1 MRQLSA
7 LDAQFLNIES
17 GGTVAHIAG
26 LAILDASRT
35 PAGALTL
42 EDLLALVRRRL
53 SRIEQFRWRLAEVP
67 LGLDHP
73 YWTED
78 PDFDLEFH
86 VREIALPAPGCDEQL
101 AEQLARLHQR
111 PLDRRRPLW
120 EMYLVQGLA
129 GGRTAMYA
137 KVHHALIDG
146 VSAAQIVAALLDLAP
161 DAPETGVED
170 DWHPG
175 PGPGQWQMLAGAAAR
190 AAVHPLRTA
199 GALLRA
205 VPHLDVLPIVGRLP
219 GIGLL
224 AGTGRTAARTGAV
237 PPPPSLRAPRT
248 PFNGPVTPHR
258 RVAFGSLPLEEIK
271 QVRRALDISVN
282 DVIMALCAS
291 ALRRWLVDHDAL
303 PDRPLVAAVPVSTRE
318 LEDGS
323 HGNQI
328 SAMFTPVPTHLADP
342 RERVE
347 AVRNTMDTV
356 KQRFVATPDE
366 WLKRLTAV
374 VPPAFG
380 SLAARALYRLAPA
393 AVPPINLVISN
404 VPGPQFPLYLC
415 GAEVLGYFPISVISD
430 VSGGLNIT
438 VFSYNGSVDV
448 GIVACRDMVPD
459 VWRIIDHL
467 REALDELRALPPKS
481 EVQEVSARSR
491 CTSGARC
498 PAGAGDR
505 P

>member
-26 LAILDASRT
+26 LAILDPSDT
-35 PAGALTL
+35 PNGALTL
-42 EDLLALVRRRL
+42 EDLLDLVRRRL
-53 SRIEQFRWRLAEVP
+53 PRIEQFRWRLAEVP

-86 VREIALPAPGCDEQL
+86 VREIALPAPGDDEQL
-101 AEQLARLHQR
+101 GEQLARLHQR

-137 KVHHALIDG
+137 KIHHALIDG
-146 VSAAQIVAALLDLAP
+146 VSAAQIVAALLDLEP
-161 DAPETGVED
+161 DPPVEGGGD
-170 DWHPG
+170 GADEWRPG
-175 PGPGQWQMLAGAAAR
+175 PPPGQWSMLAGAATR

-205 VPHLDVLPIVGRLP
+205 VPHLDALPIVGRLP
-219 GIGLL
+219 GIGLV
-224 AGTGRTAARTGAV
+224 AGTGRTAARTGEV
-237 PPPPSLRAPRT
+237 PPPPDLSVPRT
-248 PFNGPVTPHR
+248 PFNGPVTAHR

-271 QVRRALDISVN
+271 AVRRTLGISVN

-291 ALRRWLVDHDAL
+291 ALRRWLIDHDAL
-303 PDRPLVAAVPVSTRE
+303 PTRPLVAAVPVSTRE
-318 LEDGS
+318 SEDGS

-342 RERVE
+342 RERVA
-347 AVRNTMDTV
+347 AVRNTMDTA
-356 KQRFVATPDE
+356 KQRFVATPDQ
-366 WLKRLTAV
+366 WLAQLTAA

-380 SLAARALYRLAPA
+380 GLAARALFRLAPA
-393 AVPPINLVISN
+393 ALPPINLVISN

-415 GAEVLGYFPISVISD
+415 GAQVLGYFPISVISD

-459 VWRIIDHL
+459 VWSIIDHL
-467 REALDELRALPPKS
+467 REALDELAALPA
-481 EVQEVSARSR
+481 E
-491 CTSGARC
+491 
-498 PAGAGDR
+498 D
-505 P
+505 

>member
-1 MRQLSA
+1 MRQLSP

-26 LAILDASRT
+26 LAILDASST
-35 PAGALTL
+35 PNGALTL
-42 EDLLALVRRRL
+42 EDLTSLVRRRL
-53 SRIEQFRWRLAEVP
+53 PRIEQFRWRLAEVP

-86 VREIALPAPGCDEQL
+86 VREIALPAPGDDEQL
-101 AEQLARLHQR
+101 SEQLARLHQR

-146 VSAAQIVAALLDLAP
+146 VSAAQIVAALLDLEP
-161 DAPETGVED
+161 NPPETAEPD
-170 DWHPG
+170 EWHPG
-175 PGPGQWQMLAGAAAR
+175 PPPGQWGMLAGAAAR

-205 VPHLDVLPIVGRLP
+205 VPHLDSMPVVGRLP
-219 GIGLL
+219 GIGLV
-224 AGTGRTAARTGAV
+224 AGTGRTAAGTGEL
-237 PPPPSLRAPRT
+237 PPPPNLSAPRT

-258 RVAFGSLPLEEIK
+258 RVAFGSLPLEDIK
-271 QVRRALDISVN
+271 QVRRTLGVSVN
-282 DVIMALCAS
+282 DVVMALCAS
-291 ALRRWLVDHDAL
+291 ALRRWLIDHDAL
-303 PDRPLVAAVPVSTRE
+303 PDRPLVAAVPVSTRD
-318 LEDGS
+318 LEDGT

-328 SAMFTPVPTHLADP
+328 SAMFASVPTHLGDP
-342 RERVE
+342 RERVA
-347 AVRNTMDTV
+347 AVRNTMDTA
-356 KQRFVATPDE
+356 KQHHVATPDQ
-366 WLKRLTAV
+366 WLEQLTAV

-393 AVPPINLVISN
+393 ALPPINLIISN
-404 VPGPQFPLYLC
+404 VPGPQFPLYMC
-415 GAEVLGYFPISVISD
+415 GAKVLGYFPISVISD
-430 VSGGLNIT
+430 ISGGLNIT
-438 VFSYNGSVDV
+438 VFSYNGSIDV

-459 VWRIIDHL
+459 VWTIIDHL
-467 REALDELRALPPKS
+467 NEALEELKALPADPM
-481 EVQEVSARSR
+481 
-491 CTSGARC
+491 T
-498 PAGAGDR
+498 P
-505 P
+505 

>member
-35 PAGALTL
+35 PNGRLTL
-42 EDLLALVRRRL
+42 DDLLGLVRRRL
-53 SRIEQFRWRLAEVP
+53 HRIEQFRWRLAEVP

-86 VREIALPAPGCDEQL
+86 VREIALPGPGDDEQL
-101 AEQLARLHQR
+101 GEQLARLHQR

-146 VSAAQIVAALLDLAP
+146 VTAAQVVAALLDLEPSPPAG
-161 DAPETGVED
+161 AVGEAGEED

-175 PGPGQWQMLAGAAAR
+175 PPPGQWGMLAGAAAR

-205 VPHLDVLPIVGRLP
+205 VPHLDALPVVGRLP
-219 GIGLL
+219 GIGLV
-224 AGTGRTAARTGAV
+224 AGTGRTAARTGV
-237 PPPPSLRAPRT
+237 LPPPPSLSAPRT
-248 PFNGPVTPHR
+248 PFNGPVTAHR

-271 QVRRALDISVN
+271 TVRRALGISVN

-291 ALRRWLVDHDAL
+291 ALRQWLIDHDAL
-303 PDRPLVAAVPVSTRE
+303 PARPLVAAVPVSTRE
-318 LEDGS
+318 LEDGT

-328 SAMFTPVPTHLADP
+328 SAMFTPVPTHLASP
-342 RERVE
+342 RERVA
-347 AVRNTMDTV
+347 AVRNTMDTA
-356 KQRFVATPDE
+356 KQRFVATPDQ
-366 WLKRLTAV
+366 WLKQLTAV

-393 AVPPINLVISN
+393 AMPPINLVISN

-459 VWRIIDHL
+459 VWTIVGHL
-467 REALDELRALPPKS
+467 RAALDELLALPPS
-481 EVQEVSARSR
+481 GEVSSEP
-491 CTSGARC
+491 G
-498 PAGAGDR
+498 G
-505 P
+505 